1 MYKNKVSA
9 LLCLLLVIGLGARTP
24 AIVHE
29 TLTIE
34 KQVQLKNKTAPTQS
48 EDDDIIVI
56 WVHGT
61 NSFQWV
67 KNIFCYKFFY
77 NKPGMHNACTYPA
90 NVQLSKIT
98 ETLAK
103 ADPAHFKLKNTY
115 LFGWSGKL
123 SAEERE
129 TAGKDLMEA
138 IKVLVHDYRTA
149 HGGKNPKIYMIT
161 HSHGANVALSM
172 VRDWDVPPITRLIM
186 LAAPVQAL
194 TAERCKDTT
203 LFEEVYSIYSSKDI
217 MQVMDPQKF
226 STGRGTTFSQRIFQ
240 HQENVVQAEI
250 IIDGKSPAHI
260 TFILL
265 PFVSYLPQIVEK
277 MHSWRADDGNQ
288 EEKRH
293 ILDICTVV

>member
-1 MYKNKVSA
+1 MNKSKVTA
-9 LLCLLLVIGLGARTP
+9 LLCLLFAMVLNANGPAVI
-24 AIVHE
+24 HE
-29 TLTIE
+29 TLTID
-34 KQVQLKNKTAPTQS
+34 KQALGTKQTVQMQS
-48 EDDDIIVI
+48 EEDDIIVI

-77 NKPGMHNACTYPA
+77 TKPGMHNACTYPA

-103 ADPAHFKLKNTY
+103 ADPVHFKLNNIY

-129 TAGKDLMEA
+129 AAGKDLMEA
-138 IKVLVHDYRTA
+138 TKKLVQEYRA
-149 HGGKNPKIYMIT
+149 DHEGKNPKIYMIT
-161 HSHGANVALSM
+161 HSHGGNVALSM

-194 TAERCKDTT
+194 TALRCKDTT
-203 LFEEVYSIYSSKDI
+203 LFEEVYSIFSSKDI

-226 STGRGTTFSQRIFQ
+226 STGRGTTFSQRIFP
-240 HQENVVQAEI
+240 HQENVLQAEI
-250 IIDGKSPAHI
+250 TINGKSPAHI
-260 TFILL
+260 TFILQ

-277 MHSWRADDGNQ
+277 MHSWRADGGNE

-293 ILDICTVV
+293 VLDVTVA